1 MTDTTTDKMTKQTTD
16 MRLSEQI
23 AQLEDQLNDVLEL
36 LESLSSENAVLK
48 ARENQLLHERS
59 ELHHRNDK
67 VRSQVESMIQRLKT
81 MES

>member
-1 MTDTTTDKMTKQTTD
+1 MSDQTTD
-16 MRLSEQI
+16 IRLKKQI
-23 AQLEDQLNDVLEL
+23 GQLEEQLIDVLTL

-48 ARENQLLHERS
+48 SRENELLHERS

-81 MES
+81 MDNG